1 MKSRRKKR
9 VEVEVEAKLKKDEG
23 EKRVKVKRA
32 ADPPQGRTANKRAR
46 LHTAHLHTPPSK
58 YLGKMR

>member
-32 ADPPQGRTANKRAR
+32 AESAARTNGEQTST
-46 LHTAHLHTPPSK
+46 LAHRTPAHSA
-58 YLGKMR
+58 